1 MPKPKPIPELDPALL
16 DPKPTGQITFTADS
30 TFYTRFDE
38 RGKPTATYPVL
49 LADVAQALG
58 HIQVTTGLLP
68 PDVLFITAAS
78 QQGASIGIYLPPARR
93 TLTFVAGR
101 GRTQTVRVHLPG
113 FVFVGRAG
121 TPYRIY
127 AVKARP
133 TGEGDTLYR
142 APLPNVHNHGEVCAG
157 SVKFPT
163 AAPNTIHAA
172 ATLFFESQFND
183 DLSDGKLKPA
193 RPVRSLRYTLTH
205 LRGAFPLGRLI
216 SCGRLAN
223 AMTGHSVNTSPV
235 PAQPEVDADDG
246 PFFDDDGEDPNGGE
260 SDD

>member
-1 MPKPKPIPELDPALL
+1 MPKPKSSPELDPALR

-30 TFYTRFDE
+30 TFYTRFDD

-58 HIQVTTGLLP
+58 HIQLTTGLLP

-78 QQGASIGIYLPPARR
+78 SQGAATIGIYLPPARR
-93 TLTFVAGR
+93 AITFAAGR
-101 GRTQTVRVHLPG
+101 GRAQVVRVNLPG

-142 APLPNVHNHGEVCAG
+142 APLPNVQDNGEVCAG
-157 SVKFPT
+157 SVAFPVS
-163 AAPNTIHAA
+163 APNTIHAA

-183 DLSDGKLKPA
+183 DLSDGKLK
-193 RPVRSLRYTLTH
+193 RVLPVRSLRYTLTH
-205 LRGAFPLGRLI
+205 LRGAFPMGRLI
-216 SCGRLAN
+216 SCGPLSN
-223 AMTGHSVNTSPV
+223 VMTGRPV
-235 PAQPEVDADDG
+235 DTAPMPTETADDLDDG
-246 PFFDDDGEDPNGGE
+246 PFFDDAGEDPHGE
-260 SDD
+260 